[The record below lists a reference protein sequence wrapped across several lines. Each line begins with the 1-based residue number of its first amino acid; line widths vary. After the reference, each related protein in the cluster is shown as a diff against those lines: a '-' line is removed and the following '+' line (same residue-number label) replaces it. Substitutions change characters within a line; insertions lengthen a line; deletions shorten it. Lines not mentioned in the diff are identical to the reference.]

1 MLRRMMTDKFLDY
14 LRLERNYSEKTI
26 TSYKSDLR
34 AFESF
39 LEDLDDHLTLESV
52 DSDVIRL
59 WMESMVDSGD
69 RPTTVKRRL
78 SCLRSFYR
86 FALAR
91 KFVSKDPAH
100 AVASPKVDKPLPSFL
115 QEKDMERLLDG
126 EVEWGNSFKETR
138 ARTIIILLYE
148 TGLRASELMD
158 LNNDDVDFVNSQL
171 KVTGKR
177 NKQRIIPFGEELK
190 KALIEYIAQRDAEKL
205 RSDNALF
212 VGDKGRR
219 LYYKQLR
226 AIVVECLSKV
236 TTIKKRSP
244 HVLRHTFATTMLN
257 NGANLESIR
266 QLLGHKSLSTT
277 EVYTHTTFEQ
287 LKRIYKQAHP
297 RA

>member
-1 MLRRMMTDKFLDY
+1 MMVEKFLDY
-14 LRLERNYSEKTI
+14 LRFERNYSGRTI
-26 TSYKSDLR
+26 GEYGDDLT
-34 AFESF
+34 AFEKF
-39 LEDLDDHLTLESV
+39 LKGLDNQMTLESA

-59 WMESMVDSGD
+59 WMESMVDRGD
-69 RPTTVKRRL
+69 RPTSVKRRL
-78 SCLRSFYR
+78 SALRSFYR

-100 AVASPKVDKPLPSFL
+100 AIASPKVDKPLPSFL

-126 EVEWGNSFKETR
+126 EVVWGNSFKETR

-148 TGLRASELMD
+148 TGLRASELTG
-158 LNNDDVDFVNSQL
+158 LNDDDVDFVNCQL

-190 KALIEYIAQRDAEKL
+190 ETIREYISKRDSEIV
-205 RSDNALF
+205 RTEGNALF
-212 VGDKGRR
+212 LGDKGKR
-219 LYYKQLR
+219 LTYSQLR
-226 AIVVECLSKV
+226 TTVVEHLSMV
-236 TTIKKRSP
+236 TTQKKRSP

-257 NGANLESIR
+257 NGANLESIK
-266 QLLGHKSLSTT
+266 QLLGHTSLGTT

>member
-1 MLRRMMTDKFLDY
+1 MLIGKFIDY
-14 LRLERNYSEKTI
+14 LRFERNYSERTI
-26 TSYKSDLR
+26 GEYEDDLE
-34 AFESF
+34 AFEKF
-39 LEDLDDHLTLESV
+39 LEGLDNQLTLESA

-59 WMESMVDSGD
+59 WMETMVDKGD
-69 RPTTVKRRL
+69 RPTSVKRRL
-78 SCLRSFYR
+78 SALRSFYR
-86 FALAR
+86 FALMR
-91 KFVSKDPAH
+91 HLVNRDPAH
-100 AVASPKVDKPLPSFL
+100 AIASPKVNKPLPCFL
-115 QEKDMERLLDG
+115 QEKEMERLLDG
-126 EVEWGNSFKETR
+126 EMISGQTYEDLR

-148 TGLRASELMD
+148 TGLRASELTGLD
-158 LNNDDVDFVNSQL
+158 DDDVDFVNSQL

-190 KALIEYIAQRDAEKL
+190 GTLQKYISERDSEAIIQDKALFL
-205 RSDNALF
+205 GN
-212 VGDKGRR
+212 KGKRMT
-219 LYYKQLR
+219 YEQLR
-226 AIVVECLSKV
+226 KIVVDNLSKV
-236 TTIKKRSP
+236 TTQKKRSP